1 MAFIRTTAPA
11 AAKEQVLEMYKHQQ
25 AAWGFVPN
33 YAKIFSGRPEV
44 LARWGR
50 LLAEI
55 RRPMSKRRFE
65 LVTFAA
71 ALELRNTACSLAHG
85 KALTE
90 FFTAEEVCAMKE
102 DEFSDSVTEAE
113 RAVFRFARQVAK
125 DASRITSGAVDLL
138 RKHGLNDDEI
148 FDVVATA
155 AGRAFF
161 TKLLDAL
168 GVESDSSFLEL
179 DASFR
184 QAMTV
189 GRPISYRAV
198 ETVETADPG
207 DDYRPGSMPAKRALH
222 ENSVSAMRAHSRSD
236 SPADR

>member
-1 MAFIRTTAPA
+1 MAFIKTIPPA
-11 AAKEQVLEMYKHQQ
+11 MAQGEVLEMYERQQ

-33 YAKIFSGRPEV
+33 YAKVFSGRPEV

-85 KALTE
+85 KALLE
-90 FFTAEEVCAMKE
+90 FFSADDVLKMKE
-102 DEFSDSVTEAE
+102 DKFSESVTETE
-113 RAVFRFARQVAK
+113 RALFRFSRKIAK
-125 DASRITSGAVDLL
+125 DASRVTSGDIDLL
-138 RKHGLNDDEI
+138 KKHGLNDDEI
-148 FDVVATA
+148 FDIAATA

-168 GVESDSSFLEL
+168 GVETDSTFVDLE
-179 DASFR
+179 STFR
-184 QAMTV
+184 RAMTV
-189 GRPISYRAV
+189 GRPIGYRPVERVPEAV
-198 ETVETADPG
+198 ELTGTG
-207 DDYRPGSMPAKRALH
+207 
-222 ENSVSAMRAHSRSD
+222 
-236 SPADR
+236 

>member
-1 MAFIRTTAPA
+1 MAFIKTVAPA
-11 AAKEQVLEMYKHQQ
+11 MAKNDVLEMYERQQ

-33 YAKIFSGRPEV
+33 YAKVFSGRPEV

-85 KALTE
+85 KALLE
-90 FFTAEEVCAMKE
+90 FFSSEEVLKMKE
-102 DEFSDSVTEAE
+102 NSFSDAVTEAE
-113 RAVFRFARQVAK
+113 KAIFRFARRVAK
-125 DASRITSGAVDLL
+125 DASLVTSGDIDLL
-138 RKHGLNDDEI
+138 KKHGLNDDEI
-148 FDVVATA
+148 FDIAATA

-168 GVESDSSFLEL
+168 GVETDSTFLEL
-179 DASFR
+179 DSAFR
-184 QAMTV
+184 RAMTV
-189 GRPISYRAV
+189 GRPI
-198 ETVETADPG
+198 G
-207 DDYRPGSMPAKRALH
+207 YRPVEHVPATHEEVGSPGFGVPGYR
-222 ENSVSAMRAHSRSD
+222 
-236 SPADR
+236 